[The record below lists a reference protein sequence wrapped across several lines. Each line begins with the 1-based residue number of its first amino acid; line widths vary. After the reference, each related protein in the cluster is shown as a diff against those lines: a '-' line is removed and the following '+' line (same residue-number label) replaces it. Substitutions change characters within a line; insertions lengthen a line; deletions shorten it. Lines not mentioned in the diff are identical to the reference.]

1 MTTTSDLSGLR
12 SPAVE
17 DYAKAIYALQMRDEQ
32 PVSTTALAE
41 RLGVTAAS
49 ASGMVKRLGEL
60 GLVEHQP
67 YRGVSL
73 TDDGRRVALE
83 VMRHHRLL
91 ALYMVE
97 TLGVPWDPVHQ
108 EAEGLERGLPEE
120 LEERIAAKLGDPTHD
135 PHGDPIPTRDLK
147 IEEGMTQSLQTL
159 EVG

>member
-60 GLVEHQP
+60 GLVTHRR
-67 YRGVSL
+67 YHGGLL
-73 TDDGRRVALE
+73 TDAGLRVALEGGGESRLGELGLVTHRRYHGVLLTDAGLRVALE
-83 VMRHHRLL
+83 VIRHHRLL
-91 ALYMVE
+91 ELYLVE
-97 TLGVPWDPVHQ
+97 SLGVPGERVH
-108 EAEGLERGLPEE
+108 
-120 LEERIAAKLGDPTHD
+120 
-135 PHGDPIPTRDLK
+135 
-147 IEEGMTQSLQTL
+147 
-159 EVG
+159 